1 MFQFM
6 LDLSYELVMNIV
18 IWDHIFLKMFKFWGE
33 REVTQK
39 DWERRTELEGQRQVD
54 WPGDGQSCKVS
65 FELRRTELSR
75 TEPKISGLRRNVERN
90 NVDTISNIRG
100 QSAECRGEEE
110 KRRSWKEQKVQ
121 AGFSLPWDRTGHF
134 LIAMHAYSYQKE
146 QGFSLTHL
154 GLIHLA
160 LKVSKWFFSL
170 CYKDWTS
177 SFCTGAW
184 SLAPYAYES
193 KDVCLN
199 M

>member
-54 WPGDGQSCKVS
+54 WPGDGQSWKVS

-90 NVDTISNIRG
+90 NVDIISNIRG
-100 QSAECRGEEE
+100 QSAELQRRRGKE
-110 KRRSWKEQKVQ
+110 KKLERTEGAGRFLLTMGQNRSFLNSNACLLLSKGTRLFSYTL
-121 AGFSLPWDRTGHF
+121 GFNSLSIKRVEV
-134 LIAMHAYSYQKE
+134 I
-146 QGFSLTHL
+146 
-154 GLIHLA
+154 
-160 LKVSKWFFSL
+160 FFFML
-170 CYKDWTS
+170 
-177 SFCTGAW
+177 
-184 SLAPYAYES
+184 
-193 KDVCLN
+193 
-199 M
+199 